1 MSSEKQQITKKIT
14 KQLEEQFEEQ
24 ANLMSKQELID
35 FYVETMV
42 ADESKEEDTNE
53 VWSVD
58 KGKWISTD

>member
-1 MSSEKQQITKKIT
+1 MSTDKKIT

-24 ANLMSKQELID
+24 ANSGMSKQELID

-42 ADESKEEDTNE
+42 VDESKEEDTNE

>member
-1 MSSEKQQITKKIT
+1 MSTDKKIT

-42 ADESKEEDTNE
+42 VDESKEEDET
-53 VWSVD
+53 
-58 KGKWISTD
+58 I

>member
-1 MSSEKQQITKKIT
+1 MTTKQL

-42 ADESKEEDTNE
+42 ADEWIKE
-53 VWSVD
+53 D
-58 KGKWISTD
+58 K

>member
-1 MSSEKQQITKKIT
+1 MTTKQL

-42 ADESKEEDTNE
+42 ADEWIKEDE
-53 VWSVD
+53 
-58 KGKWISTD
+58 